1 MKEFIFNE
9 NDIIDLEKVAEE
21 LFINTD
27 IHDPSSIYYERH
39 LERPRINWFSIL
51 LHISIVVF
59 TFIMFLCFFM
69 QKEIGLAPSILIS
82 FSIIILYIIFS
93 LKRILIC
100 LVRIYQRFAPSSLRM
115 KCRFEPSCSQ
125 YMILALE
132 KYGAF
137 KGLKLGIKRL
147 TRCKVGNGGYDY
159 P

>member
-1 MKEFIFNE
+1 
-9 NDIIDLEKVAEE
+9 
-21 LFINTD
+21 
-27 IHDPSSIYYERH
+27 
-39 LERPRINWFSIL
+39 
-51 LHISIVVF
+51 
-59 TFIMFLCFFM
+59 M